1 VAATEGTG
9 LRRLGAI
16 GSAALALPGVT
27 PTVAVAEEAPEQGV
41 FSLKYLVYDETQT
54 VRTRYPFYNG
64 SEPGRADR
72 VRVLSPAA
80 HVLAPLGRRWSLE
93 AGAVLDD
100 VSGAS
105 PRYYSDL
112 SGASHMSDQRTAY
125 DAKITRHFNRGA
137 LAVGAMQSDEND
149 FLSRAVSVEAR
160 WSSADNNT
168 TVNLGL
174 GSTRDL
180 IRPTKGG
187 VLGVASESRR
197 SSEGVFGFTLA
208 VSPNDLLQLT
218 AAFSQGK
225 GYFSDPYK
233 LSDRR
238 PRERDT
244 QTLTLRWNRFFEPV
258 EGTLRSSLRQHAD
271 SFGLR
276 ATTLEAQW
284 VQPLNGGFTLSP
296 SLRYYTQ
303 SSADFYLDPVS
314 DLAVYPGAAT
324 NEGFNSADTRLAAF
338 GAFTLGLK
346 LEWRWRDWSFD
357 IKLDRYEQRA
367 EWRSG
372 GPGSPGI
379 DPIQATLVQL
389 GTSVRF

>member
-1 VAATEGTG
+1 MAATEREG

-16 GSAALALPGVT
+16 GSAALALPGVL
-27 PTVAVAEEAPEQGV
+27 PAVAVAEEAPEQGV
-41 FSLKYLVYDETQT
+41 LALKYLVYDETQT
-54 VRTRYPFYNG
+54 VRTRYPYYDG

-72 VRVLSPAA
+72 VRVLSPAV
-80 HVLAPLGRRWSLE
+80 HLLAPLGRRWSLE

-112 SGASHMSDQRTAY
+112 SGASHMSDRRTAY
-125 DAKITRHFNRGA
+125 DAKITRHFERGA
-137 LAVGAMQSDEND
+137 LALGAMQSDEND
-149 FLSRAVSVEAR
+149 YLSRAASVEAR
-160 WSSADNNT
+160 WSTADNNT
-168 TVNLGL
+168 TFNLGL
-174 GSTRDL
+174 GATRDL

-187 VLGVASESRR
+187 VLGVTSEHRNSG
-197 SSEGVFGFTLA
+197 EAVFGFTLA
-208 VSPNDLLQLT
+208 ASPNDLLQFTL
-218 AAFSQGK
+218 AFSRGE

-233 LSDRR
+233 LGDRR

-258 EGTLRSSLRQHAD
+258 EGTLRSSLRQHLD
-271 SFGLR
+271 SFGVR
-276 ATTLEAQW
+276 ATTLEWQW
-284 VQPLNGGFTLSP
+284 VQPLPRALTLSP

-303 SSADFYLDPVS
+303 SAADFYLDPVS
-314 DLAVYPGAAT
+314 DLAVYPGALSS
-324 NEGFNSADTRLAAF
+324 EGFNSADTRLAGF
-338 GAFTLGLK
+338 GAITLGLK
-346 LEWRWRDWSFD
+346 LEWRWQAWSFD

-389 GTSVRF
+389 GTSLRF